1 MIYWIMNGVCPHVI
15 DDIAI
20 VSVTIEIV
28 DFPIKDGDFHVNL
41 PEGRFS
47 QAEAINHQG

>member
-1 MIYWIMNGVCPHVI
+1 MNGVYPPVI

-20 VSVTIEIV
+20 VSVTIEII

-41 PEGRFS
+41 PEGRCG
-47 QAEAINHQG
+47 QAKAINHQG